1 MDVDNTPETSS
12 FFSRTIGENIISDAI
27 ITAVPHE
34 VRFSPRNDHGPE
46 SSTIDLGIAQKHY
59 RNDDG
64 ARDSGSDFSEAK
76 KQQI

>member
-1 MDVDNTPETSS
+1 M
-12 FFSRTIGENIISDAI
+12 
-27 ITAVPHE
+27 AVRHE

-64 ARDSGSDFSEAK
+64 ARDSVSDFSEAK